1 MIYRPHEYAELF
13 PLMQPDAFVSLKAD
27 ISKNGLLMPV
37 VVLDGKIL
45 DGRNRFKACQEVG
58 VSPAFETYQGN
69 DPLGYVISVNKE
81 RRHLTPSQKAA
92 CAVNCLPL
100 LEIEAKKRQLRT
112 AENRNLVNQKIDEQ
126 EQVHKQ
132 PQSLDQAADLFG
144 TNRQYVADAKK
155 IQKESP
161 CLFEKVAS
169 GEKTLTA
176 AKHEVKEKNRE
187 SLRQANR
194 EKISQ
199 SGSVTPVSDISAQFP
214 TIVIDPPWD
223 WGDEGDQDQLGR
235 ARPDYH
241 TLSFNELLEL
251 PVDKLSLPDAHIY
264 LWITNRSLP
273 KGFALLEKWGFRY
286 ITCLT
291 WVKPSFGMGNYFRGQ
306 TEQVLFGVKGSL
318 PLKRKDVGTVFN
330 APRGTN
336 GHSSKPVEFYGI
348 VESCSHSP
356 YLEMF
361 SRVSRD
367 GWVAWGE
374 NGLNAQ

>member
-155 IQKESP
+155 IQKYRLAP
-161 CLFEKVAS
+161 
-169 GEKTLTA
+169 
-176 AKHEVKEKNRE
+176 
-187 SLRQANR
+187 
-194 EKISQ
+194 
-199 SGSVTPVSDISAQFP
+199 
-214 TIVIDPPWD
+214 
-223 WGDEGDQDQLGR
+223 LG
-235 ARPDYH
+235 
-241 TLSFNELLEL
+241 
-251 PVDKLSLPDAHIY
+251 
-264 LWITNRSLP
+264 
-273 KGFALLEKWGFRY
+273 
-286 ITCLT
+286 
-291 WVKPSFGMGNYFRGQ
+291 
-306 TEQVLFGVKGSL
+306 
-318 PLKRKDVGTVFN
+318 
-330 APRGTN
+330 
-336 GHSSKPVEFYGI
+336 
-348 VESCSHSP
+348 
-356 YLEMF
+356 
-361 SRVSRD
+361 
-367 GWVAWGE
+367 
-374 NGLNAQ
+374 